1 MHVRLSSTRCSPAL
15 VLLGVLATP
24 LLAACQTPE
33 VAAIFVDGQAQV
45 VPAFADT
52 AQWIRH
58 DLWVETEVDT
68 DVKRRLV
75 EQTLELIPAVPCRWR
90 VLYRLYLGVAD
101 GRSIVRVLT
110 CRYSK

>member
-1 MHVRLSSTRCSPAL
+1 M
-15 VLLGVLATP
+15 LLGVLATP

-58 DLWVETEVDT
+58 DLWVETEFDT
-68 DVKRRLV
+68 DGDGR
-75 EQTLELIPAVPCRWR
+75 PDR
-90 VLYRLYLGVAD
+90 VHTSVVRPGPTAD
-101 GRSIVRVLT
+101 GLRVPVVYASSPYYAGT
-110 CRYSK
+110 GTTDMPWNT